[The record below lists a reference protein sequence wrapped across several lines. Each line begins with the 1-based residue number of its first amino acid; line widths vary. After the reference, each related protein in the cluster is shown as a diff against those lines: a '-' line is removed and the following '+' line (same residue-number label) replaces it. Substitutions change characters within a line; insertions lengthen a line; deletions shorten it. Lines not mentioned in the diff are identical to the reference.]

1 MSTMQVLGRVGSRG
15 VGNSSRSSGRSR
27 RGTVWPLC
35 LRPSPLC
42 TGWQGGGLRL
52 TDMAGV
58 FPASSPPPE
67 VSFLLTR
74 RGTAVIGLPGD
85 ADASHSQGLDHTRQ
99 RSTSCTWAK
108 HRTRGLRPLP
118 GAVQREAQ
126 ASLAGGDGGGGG
138 PCHHLL
144 EGDGQGLTSQWT
156 VGSPPPQVASAW
168 SMY

>member
-1 MSTMQVLGRVGSRG
+1 MSFVSSAESTVHWVAGRGSEADRHG
-15 VGNSSRSSGRSR
+15 GCFSRQ
-27 RGTVWPLC
+27 L
-35 LRPSPLC
+35 PSPRGLLPAHA
-42 TGWQGGGLRL
+42 TGDCCHWTAWG
-52 TDMAGV
+52 
-58 FPASSPPPE
+58 
-67 VSFLLTR
+67 R
-74 RGTAVIGLPGD
+74 RCWR
-85 ADASHSQGLDHTRQ
+85 HSQGLDHTRQ

-138 PCHHLL
+138 RCHHLL

-156 VGSPPPQVASAW
+156 VGSAPPQVASAW